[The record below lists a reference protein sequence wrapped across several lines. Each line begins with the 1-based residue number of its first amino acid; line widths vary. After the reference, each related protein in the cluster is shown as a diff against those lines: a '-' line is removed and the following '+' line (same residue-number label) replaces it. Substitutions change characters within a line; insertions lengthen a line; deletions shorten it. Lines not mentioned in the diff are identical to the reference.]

1 MAFTVSR
8 SIAGM
13 IAAACLMAPAVAV
26 AQGSCAPL
34 PAPTGNVIEL
44 SPAQSA
50 SLPSVVLAAQPG
62 DTIQLAD
69 GTYVVPQTLVFLRP
83 GVTIR
88 SKSGNRNAV
97 ILDGQYAI
105 GEILLVMES
114 DITVAD
120 LTVKRAFY
128 HPVHVSPERR
138 TTSGTLIHNVRLV
151 DGAQQ
156 FIKINANNGFYA
168 DNGVVRCS
176 SLEMTD
182 AGRAEVRDN
191 CYTGGI
197 DGHQAQGWQVYL
209 NDFSGFWCS
218 AGLSE
223 HAIHFWMSSRDTMI
237 DRNVIINSA
246 RGVGLGLGQTWPVF
260 RSYPD
265 QPCDGKMALGHYGGS
280 ITNTVIFANDPRLFA
295 SSSGLDAGITLEQ
308 SCATNVLHNTVFST
322 APPFSSIEW
331 RWANTTATIANNIV
345 SHNLLQRDG
354 GVATLA
360 GNLTNAPAS
369 LFVDALT
376 NGDLHL
382 RPTATAAIDQGAAL
396 TTPVAW
402 DIDGAQ
408 RGSRPDIGADELAG
422 GTSPPPSG
430 ACTPSPAGT
439 RGSQVCDSNGAVW
452 TMGPWGETLRNGV
465 HTGGGYGSMYSWQ
478 AVNAV
483 LTLSTLGRDDAWW
496 TWSGTA
502 WVPARATEPGTTPSG
517 CAPSPAGIRGSAVC
531 DANGAY
537 WTLGT
542 YGETLRDGA
551 QVGGGYGSVYS
562 WQTVNGVLTLST
574 LGGDNAW
581 WTWSGTAWVRAG
593 AMEPG
598 TSGCT
603 VSPAGIQGGEVCDSG
618 GARWTLGVHG
628 ETLRNGVQVGGGYGS
643 VYWWRMLDSVLVIS
657 TLGMDDAW
665 WTWNGS
671 NWVRTG

>member
-1 MAFTVSR
+1 
-8 SIAGM
+8 M
-13 IAAACLMAPAVAV
+13 IAAACLMAPAVAF

-62 DTIQLAD
+62 DTIQLTD
-69 GTYVVPQTLVFLRP
+69 GTYVVPQTLVFLQP

-105 GEILLVMES
+105 GELLLVMES

-120 LTVKRAFY
+120 LTVMRAFY
-128 HPVHVSPERR
+128 HPVHVSPDRR
-138 TTSGTLIHNVRLV
+138 TTSGTLVHNVRIV

-246 RGVGLGLGQTWPVF
+246 RGVGLGLAETWPVF

-265 QPCDGKMALGHYGGS
+265 QPCNGKPALGHYGGS
-280 ITNTVIFANDPRLFA
+280 ITNTVIVANDPRLFA
-295 SSSGLDAGITLEQ
+295 SGSGFDAGITLEQ
-308 SCATNVLHNTVFST
+308 ACATNVLHNTVFST

-331 RWANTTATIANNIV
+331 RWPNTLATIANNIV
-345 SHNLLQRDG
+345 SHNLRQRDG

-360 GNLTNAPAS
+360 SNLTNAPAS

-376 NGDLHL
+376 SGDLHL

-396 TTPVAW
+396 TTPIAW
-402 DIDGAQ
+402 DIDGAP
-408 RGSRPDIGADELAG
+408 RDSRPDIGADELG
-422 GTSPPPSG
+422 GETSPPPG
-430 ACTPSPAGT
+430 ACTPSQAGT
-439 RGSQVCDSNGAVW
+439 RGSQVCDSNGA
-452 TMGPWGETLRNGV
+452 L
-465 HTGGGYGSMYSWQ
+465 
-478 AVNAV
+478 
-483 LTLSTLGRDDAWW
+483 
-496 TWSGTA
+496 
-502 WVPARATEPGTTPSG
+502 
-517 CAPSPAGIRGSAVC
+517 
-531 DANGAY
+531 

-551 QVGGGYGSVYS
+551 QAGGGYGSVYS
-562 WQTVNGVLTLST
+562 WQTVNGVPTLST
-574 LGGDNAW
+574 LGSDNAW
-581 WTWSGTAWVRAG
+581 WSWSGAAWARAG
-593 AMEPG
+593 GTEPG
-598 TSGCT
+598 TLGCS
-603 VSPAGIQGGEVCDSG
+603 VSPAGIQGGEVCDAG
-618 GARWTLGVHG
+618 GARWTLGSHG

-643 VYWWRMLDSVLVIS
+643 VYWWRMLDSVLVLW
-657 TLGMDDAW
+657 TLGIDDAW

-671 NWVRTG
+671 SWVRAG